1 MIPTLTRDVL
11 PCLFWDLLAGL
22 TIQELFLL
30 LLFLG
35 WPFRIERFHFA
46 FLRWREVGQMPYEHD
61 ELPAIV
67 VFLLRAPRRHS
78 SKPNAIVDDVVDL
91 SVREVL
97 GFGQTHVRCPRVKV
111 LADLRLSASVIAVAD
126 GAMVGEVGARL
137 AENFSGRRKRILAS
151 RPDAGMERLRGVFA
165 R

>member
-11 PCLFWDLLAGL
+11 QCLFWDLLAGL
-22 TIQELFLL
+22 TIQELFFLLL

-78 SKPNAIVDDVVDL
+78 GKPNAIVDDVVDL
-91 SVREVL
+91 SVREPLRV
-97 GFGQTHVRCPRVKV
+97 GQTHVRRFRIEILP
-111 LADLRLSASVIAVAD
+111 DLCLPAA
-126 GAMVGEVGARL
+126 
-137 AENFSGRRKRILAS
+137 
-151 RPDAGMERLRGVFA
+151 
-165 R
+165 